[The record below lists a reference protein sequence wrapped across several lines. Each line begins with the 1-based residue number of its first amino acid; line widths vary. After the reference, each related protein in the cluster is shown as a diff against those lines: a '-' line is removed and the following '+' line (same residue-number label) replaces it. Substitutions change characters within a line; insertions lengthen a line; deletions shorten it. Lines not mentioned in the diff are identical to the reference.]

1 MYNVNF
7 QTSTSFELGN
17 EAVAHKVLDTLL
29 ECLVQVN
36 VALMSSRT
44 FPDLYS
50 TRVRYKQE
58 PLGEENWRDAAIV
71 LQSGYGDCE
80 DLAAFRVAELR
91 VKHRIPARCVFRW
104 KTFTMTNETGRH
116 RVKLYH
122 ILVGLQHGKTLLIE
136 DPSKRLGMPSSASE
150 QTMALAGRV

>member
-1 MYNVNF
+1 MYSVKF
-7 QTSTSFELGN
+7 HTSTSFELGN
-17 EAVAHKVLDTLL
+17 EPVAHRVLDTLL

-36 VALMSSRT
+36 MALMSSRP

-50 TRVRYKQE
+50 TRVRYRQE
-58 PLGEENWRDAAIV
+58 PLGEENWRDAAII

-104 KTFTMTNETGRH
+104 KTFTLTNQSGKH

-122 ILVGLQHGKTLLIE
+122 ILVGLQQGKTMLLE
-136 DPSKRLGMPSSASE
+136 DPSKRLGMPSTAPE
-150 QTMALAGRV
+150 QSMGIAGHV